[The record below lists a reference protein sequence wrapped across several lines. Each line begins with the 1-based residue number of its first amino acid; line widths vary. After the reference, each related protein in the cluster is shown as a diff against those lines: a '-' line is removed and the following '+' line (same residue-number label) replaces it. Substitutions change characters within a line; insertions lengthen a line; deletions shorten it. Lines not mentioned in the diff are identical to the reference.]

1 MQHADD
7 NQTEAVKPVARDRKP
22 KKQFGLGTLVSIA
35 VVIAVAAFVAGTR
48 SGDALA
54 GLWSQSQNKNL
65 PGQLDF
71 SSVQGVYDKLK
82 SEFDGKLDQQKLIDG
97 AKKGLT
103 DAAGDPYTVYFTDE
117 EAKAFQSNL
126 DGKFTGIGAELDKKD
141 GALIIR
147 STLDDSP
154 AKKAG
159 LQSNDI
165 IAKVNDQDASKWS
178 IDEAVSN
185 IRGDKGTTVK
195 LTIVRG
201 QEVKEVPIVRAE
213 IVNPSV
219 KAEMLADNIGYI
231 RISRFADDTG
241 RLVQDAATDFK
252 AKNVRGVIVDVRGNG
267 GGYLNAAQS
276 VASLWLKQGDVIVQE
291 RRGETVTDTL
301 KATSSAPTL
310 QGVKTIMLVD
320 EASASASEI
329 LAGALNDYDAA
340 TLVGK
345 KTFGKGSVQQL
356 LDLKSGGQLKV
367 TIAKWFTPKGVNISK
382 EGIKPDVE
390 VTLSAEDIAAQRDTQ
405 RDKAIELIK
414 K

>member
-7 NQTEAVKPVARDRKP
+7 NQIEAAKPGARFKKP
-22 KKQFGLGTLVSIA
+22 KKQFGSGTLAAIA
-35 VVIAVAAFVAGTR
+35 VIVAVTAFVAGAR
-48 SGDALA
+48 SEGVFAWI
-54 GLWSQSQNKNL
+54 GGQGQNKDL

-71 SSVQGVYDKLK
+71 SSVQQVYDKLK
-82 SEFDGKLDQQKLIDG
+82 GEFDGPLDQQKLIDG
-97 AKKGLT
+97 AKKGLA
-103 DAAGDPYTVYFTDE
+103 DAAGDPYTVYFTNE
-117 EAKAFQSNL
+117 EAKEFQSNL

-141 GALIIR
+141 GALIVR

-165 IAKVNDQDASKWS
+165 IAKVNDQDTSKWS
-178 IDEAVSN
+178 IDQAVSN

-201 QEVKEVPIVRAE
+201 QEVKEVPIVRDN

-219 KAEMLADNIGYI
+219 KTEMLADDVGYI
-231 RISRFADDTG
+231 RISRFADDTS
-241 RLVQDAATDFK
+241 RLVQDAAASFK
-252 AKNVRGVIVDVRGNG
+252 SKNVRGVIVDVRGNG
-267 GGYLNAAQS
+267 GGYLNAAQQ
-276 VASLWLKQGDVIVQE
+276 VASLWLKQGEVIVQE
-291 RRGETVTDTL
+291 RRGDTVTDTL
-301 KATSSAPTL
+301 KATNSSPIM
-310 QGVKTIMLVD
+310 QGIKTVILVD

-329 LAGALNDYDAA
+329 LAGALHDYDAA

-356 LDLKSGGQLKV
+356 LDISSGGQLKV

-390 VTLSAEDIAAQRDTQ
+390 VVVSPEDIAAKRDTQ
-405 RDKAIELIK
+405 RDKAIELLK

>member
-7 NQTEAVKPVARDRKP
+7 YQTQAGTPTAPVKKP
-22 KKQFGLGTLVSIA
+22 KKQFGIGTLAA
-35 VVIAVAAFVAGTR
+35 VAVIIGVAAFVLGTR
-48 SGDALA
+48 SESVFE
-54 GLWSQSQNKNL
+54 WFNTSQNKDM

-71 SSVQGVYDKLK
+71 SSVQQVYNKLK
-82 SEFDGKLDQQKLIDG
+82 SEFDGPLDQQKLIDG

-103 DAAGDPYTVYFTDE
+103 DAAGDPYTVYFTNE
-117 EAKAFQSNL
+117 EAKEFQSSL
-126 DGKFTGIGAELDKKD
+126 DGKFSGIGAELDKKD
-141 GALIIR
+141 GSLIVR

-154 AKKAG
+154 ARKAG

-165 IAKVNDQDASKWS
+165 IAKVNDQDTSKWS

-219 KAEMLADNIGYI
+219 KTELLADNIGYI

-241 RLVQDAATDFK
+241 RLVQDAATEFK
-252 AKNVRGVIVDVRGNG
+252 QKNVRGVIVDVRGNG

-276 VASLWLKQGDVIVQE
+276 VASLWLKQGDVVVQE

-301 KATSSAPTL
+301 KATNSSPIM
-310 QGVKTIMLVD
+310 QGVKTVILVD

-329 LAGALNDYDAA
+329 LAGALNDYEAA

-356 LDLKSGGQLKV
+356 LDIASGGQLKV

-390 VTLSAEDIAAQRDTQ
+390 ATITPEDIAAGRDTQ

>member
-1 MQHADD
+1 VQHADD
-7 NQTEAVKPVARDRKP
+7 NQMQAGTKAAPVKKP
-22 KKQFGLGTLVSIA
+22 KKQFGLGTLAATA
-35 VVIAVAAFVAGTR
+35 VIIGVAAFVLGTR
-48 SGDALA
+48 SESVFAWLNT
-54 GLWSQSQNKNL
+54 SQNKDM

-71 SSVQGVYDKLK
+71 SSVQQVYDTLK
-82 SEFDGKLDQQKLIDG
+82 NEFDGKLDQQKLIDG

-103 DAAGDPYTVYFTDE
+103 DAAGDPYTVYFTNE
-117 EAKAFQSNL
+117 EANEFQSSL
-126 DGKFTGIGAELDKKD
+126 DGKFSGIGAELDKKD
-141 GALIIR
+141 GSLIVR

-154 AKKAG
+154 ARKAG
-159 LQSNDI
+159 LQGNDV
-165 IAKVNDQDASKWS
+165 IAKVNDQDTSKWS
-178 IDEAVSN
+178 IDEAVAN

-219 KAEMLADNIGYI
+219 KTELLADNIGYI

-252 AKNVRGVIVDVRGNG
+252 QKNVRGVIVDVRGNG

-276 VASLWLKQGDVIVQE
+276 VASLWLKQGDVVVQE
-291 RRGETVTDTL
+291 RRGETVADTL
-301 KATSSAPTL
+301 KATSSSPIL
-310 QGVKTIMLVD
+310 QGVKTVILVD

-356 LDLKSGGQLKV
+356 LDITSGGQLKV

-390 VTLSAEDIAAQRDTQ
+390 VSISPEDLAAQRDAQ

>member
-7 NQTEAVKPVARDRKP
+7 YQTQAGTPTAPAKKP
-22 KKQFGLGTLVSIA
+22 KKQFGIGTLAA
-35 VVIAVAAFVAGTR
+35 VAVIIGVAAFVLGTR
-48 SGDALA
+48 SESVFAWLNT
-54 GLWSQSQNKNL
+54 SQNKDM

-71 SSVQGVYDKLK
+71 SSVQQVYNKLK
-82 SEFDGKLDQQKLIDG
+82 SEFDGPLDQQKLIDG

-103 DAAGDPYTVYFTDE
+103 DAAGDPYTVYFTNE
-117 EAKAFQSNL
+117 EAKEFQSSL
-126 DGKFTGIGAELDKKD
+126 DGKFSGIGAELDKKD
-141 GALIIR
+141 GSLIVR
-147 STLDDSP
+147 ATLDDSP
-154 AKKAG
+154 ARKAG
-159 LQSNDI
+159 LQNNDI
-165 IAKVNDQDASKWS
+165 IAKVNDQDTSKWS

-219 KAEMLADNIGYI
+219 KTELLADNIGYI

-241 RLVQDAATDFK
+241 RLVQDAATEFK
-252 AKNVRGVIVDVRGNG
+252 QKNVRGVIVDVRGNG

-276 VASLWLKQGDVIVQE
+276 VASLWLKQGDVVVQE

-301 KATSSAPTL
+301 KATNSSPIM
-310 QGVKTIMLVD
+310 QGVKTVILVD

-329 LAGALNDYDAA
+329 LAGALNDYEAA

-356 LDLKSGGQLKV
+356 LDIASGGQLKV

-390 VTLSAEDIAAQRDTQ
+390 AAITPEDIAAGRDTQ